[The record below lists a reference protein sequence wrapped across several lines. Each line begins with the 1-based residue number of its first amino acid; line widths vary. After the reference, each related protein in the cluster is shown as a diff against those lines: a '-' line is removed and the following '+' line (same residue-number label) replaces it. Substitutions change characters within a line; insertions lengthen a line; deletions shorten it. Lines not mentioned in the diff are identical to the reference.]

1 MCLEVGLTGLGTGL
15 HEGQEESPFLFGA
28 AGDEGLS
35 VPTDHRGL
43 LVRVPFR
50 TP

>member
-1 MCLEVGLTGLGTGL
+1 MCLEVGLTGFGTGL
-15 HEGQEESPFLFGA
+15 HDGQEESPSLFGA

-35 VPTDHRGL
+35 VPTDHGL
-43 LVRVPFR
+43 LVCVPFC